1 MSGFVAVGVY
11 VDVTLLLPKAIWTS
25 LFWAATW
32 DYVYVQGMPRAGY
45 APQWLQHLGE
55 LALVVVCEYQ
65 RAGPAPRLAPQLQHS
80 TWQHGRVALHFTWAA
95 Q

>member
-1 MSGFVAVGVY
+1 MVRSWPALPLRAVSRFVAVGVY
-11 VDVTLLLPKAIWTS
+11 VDVTLLPPKAIWTS

-55 LALVVVCEYQ
+55 LALVVVSADE
-65 RAGPAPRLAPQLQHS
+65 LAS
-80 TWQHGRVALHFTWAA
+80 SM
-95 Q
+95 